1 MGVTSVRFNKNEE
14 KALEYLKEVYHSD
27 ASSVIKKALWELY
40 EDFRDRE
47 IIEEFEAREDAGV
60 VEFGSLDDP
69 I

>member
-1 MGVTSVRFNKNEE
+1 MGVTSVRFNTNEE